1 MMNPPVYLLRSAGDT
16 GTGFP
21 VAASSGGSSA
31 EAMNTV
37 AAHAIAVHPISASS
51 KSLDFIA
58 VLSRRCER
66 AGVA

>member
-1 MMNPPVYLLRSAGDT
+1 MKPPVYLLRLAEDT

-21 VAASSGGSSA
+21 VAVWSGGSSA

-37 AAHAIAVHPISASS
+37 AAHAIAAHPNSDSS

-58 VLSRRCER
+58 VLSRRREPAR
-66 AGVA
+66 VA